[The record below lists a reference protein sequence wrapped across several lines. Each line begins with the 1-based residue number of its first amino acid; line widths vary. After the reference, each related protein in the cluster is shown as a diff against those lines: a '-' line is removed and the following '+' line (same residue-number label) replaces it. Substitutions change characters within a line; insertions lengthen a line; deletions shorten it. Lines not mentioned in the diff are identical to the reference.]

1 VAKIEH
7 IRKRDGRLEEFDENK
22 VTAAIYKA
30 AKAVGGDDI
39 ELAKSITHQ
48 IVAVLEVI
56 FKDGRIPT
64 VENIQ
69 DLVEKMLIEGGHAK
83 TAKAYIIY
91 REQHEQLRK
100 TNELVR
106 DGIDLMDDY
115 IQKLDW
121 RVNENSNMSYS
132 LQGLNNHISSTIS
145 ALYWLEKIYPK
156 EVANAHK
163 EGELHIH
170 DLGMLSVYCC
180 GWDLENLLLE
190 GLGGVTGKI
199 ESRPPMHL
207 RTALGQIVNYFYTLQ
222 GEAAGAQAFSS
233 FDTYLAPYIRYD
245 DLSYDEVKQA
255 LQEFIFNVNVPTRVG
270 FQTPFTNV
278 TMDLICPKTMKD
290 DCVII
295 GGKRMKETYKEFQ
308 REMDMFNTAF
318 AEIMMAGDSNG
329 RIFTVPIPT
338 YNITKDFDW
347 DNPKLEKI
355 WEMTAKYGIPYFSN
369 FINSDMDPSDARS
382 MCCRLRLDNREL
394 KKKSTNLQLNLKINQ
409 EAMTDDEQHQS
420 HKEIRGGGL
429 FGANP
434 MTGSIGVVTV
444 NLPRLAYISKD
455 RTQFFTRLAKAMDT
469 AKESLEIKRKVLERF
484 TEGGLYPY
492 SKHYLRGIKQTFG
505 KYWSNHF
512 STIGLVGMNE
522 AALIMENKN
531 IGDEEGRQFAL
542 ETLKFM
548 RERLDDY
555 KHETNSNYNLEAS
568 PAEGTSYRLARKDKE
583 KFPDINTA
591 GSSETPYYTNSTQ
604 LPVGFTDDIFEALSL
619 QDELQCQYTGGTVF
633 HGFLGERVYSTE
645 ACKKLVKKIAE
656 NFHLPYYT
664 ITPTF
669 SICPVHGYIPGEH
682 EFCPYE
688 HNEEELKR
696 FGVDLF
702 IEKGE

>member
-1 VAKIEH
+1 LEESLVEEVHLLLEFPVGLLLKLATDH
-7 IRKRDGRLEEFDENK
+7 NGAVGVVLRDRHVQGYIGEWRLESHPRGDIDVEDE
-22 VTAAIYKA
+22 
-30 AKAVGGDDI
+30 
-39 ELAKSITHQ
+39 
-48 IVAVLEVI
+48 
-56 FKDGRIPT
+56 
-64 VENIQ
+64 
-69 DLVEKMLIEGGHAK
+69 
-83 TAKAYIIY
+83 
-91 REQHEQLRK
+91 
-100 TNELVR
+100 
-106 DGIDLMDDY
+106 
-115 IQKLDW
+115 
-121 RVNENSNMSYS
+121 
-132 LQGLNNHISSTIS
+132 
-145 ALYWLEKIYPK
+145 
-156 EVANAHK
+156 
-163 EGELHIH
+163 
-170 DLGMLSVYCC
+170 
-180 GWDLENLLLE
+180 LLE
-190 GLGGVTGKI
+190 GLLDLQKFQPVVADEGCQECIEVRKGLGSRRFALEGIEKI
-199 ESRPPMHL
+199 H
-207 RTALGQIVNYFYTLQ
+207 G
-222 GEAAGAQAFSS
+222 
-233 FDTYLAPYIRYD
+233 LAD
-245 DLSYDEVKQA
+245 GDAKG
-255 LQEFIFNVNVPTRVG
+255 RV
-270 FQTPFTNV
+270 FT
-278 TMDLICPKTMKD
+278 
-290 DCVII
+290 
-295 GGKRMKETYKEFQ
+295 F
-308 REMDMFNTAF
+308 
-318 AEIMMAGDSNG
+318 
-329 RIFTVPIPT
+329 PIPT
-338 YNITKDFDW
+338 YNVTKDFNW
-347 DNPKLEKI
+347 DDPNLVDL

-591 GSSETPYYTNSTQ
+591 G
-604 LPVGFTDDIFEALSL
+604 
-619 QDELQCQYTGGTVF
+619 
-633 HGFLGERVYSTE
+633 
-645 ACKKLVKKIAE
+645 
-656 NFHLPYYT
+656 
-664 ITPTF
+664 
-669 SICPVHGYIPGEH
+669 
-682 EFCPYE
+682 
-688 HNEEELKR
+688 
-696 FGVDLF
+696 
-702 IEKGE
+702 